1 MACCSFYALRGAC
14 WFCVVSRPLS
24 FAMQCFCSCD
34 AALFGFASH
43 HIALSF
49 CGAKLCV
56 FASHSRR
63 SFFLQH
69 GALFVFATQH
79 FLFCHRTARFFCGT
93 ELCFLHHVRTTLS
106 FCSTALFLFLRR
118 SAFCFCIVSHRF
130 FFLQRSS
137 VFLLFLVMQ
146 GFLFFSL
153 RHAAL
158 SFCSTG
164 FLFCDAALFVFASRH
179 TALSFLRCG
188 ALCF

>member
-137 VFLLFLVMQ
+137 VFLLFF
-146 GFLFFSL
+146 GN
-153 RHAAL
+153 A
-158 SFCSTG
+158 G
-164 FLFCDAALFVFASRH
+164 LFVFFIASRR
-179 TALSFLRCG
+179 SFFLQHG
-188 ALCF
+188 LFVL